1 MLFLPPPQRTRWY
14 AIVLRVLFLTFLVTL
29 LCFAVT
35 LLLSILWIVISAAI
49 HGVAP
54 DLRFAY
60 RNVALPVAVLASV
73 AAFLFA
79 LITEIR
85 HYRQAKA
92 LAGIARA
99 SQ

>member
-1 MLFLPPPQRTRWY
+1 
-14 AIVLRVLFLTFLVTL
+14 VLFLTFLVTL

-49 HGVAP
+49 HGVEP
-54 DLRFAY
+54 NLRFAY
-60 RNVALPVAVLASV
+60 RNVALPVAVVASV
-73 AAFLFA
+73 VAFLGA